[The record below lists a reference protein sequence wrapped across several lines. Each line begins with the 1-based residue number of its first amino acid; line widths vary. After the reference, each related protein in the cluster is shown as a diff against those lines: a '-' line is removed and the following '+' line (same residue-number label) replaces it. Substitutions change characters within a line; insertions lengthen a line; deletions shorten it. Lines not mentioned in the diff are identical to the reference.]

1 MMHELSGTDDV
12 PEQTRGGAVDPQ
24 CLGMPLTEPDRNAN
38 SNKQGFMEFRGSVT
52 LQRAIRQRE
61 LGSGD

>member
-1 MMHELSGTDDV
+1 MHVLSGTDDV

-38 SNKQGFMEFRGSVT
+38 SDKQGFYGISE
-52 LQRAIRQRE
+52 QRYVAA
-61 LGSGD
+61 GHSTA